1 MCDDPTYQEAAAN
14 TPKWYNPETS
24 FTSVRRR
31 RGNHFVIYEPM
42 TFLEEGEVEDI
53 YTEQWVKTGMASDL
67 SAAERF
73 TKKIKN
79 CIVRDLN
86 TDNIVLV
93 KKEN

>member
-14 TPKWYNPETS
+14 PKWYNPETS

-31 RGNHFVIYEPM
+31 RGNHFVIYEPIVM
-42 TFLEEGEVEDI
+42 LDDSDSNEQYV
-53 YTEQWVKTGMASDL
+53 TEWVKTGMASDL
-67 SAAERF
+67 PAAERF

-79 CIVRDLN
+79 CVVRDLN